1 MGKPMCY
8 GRIAAILM
16 VIAAVILQKLLFRQK
31 KSPATYGGTGR
42 DEMSIMNKSNYYS
55 DW

>member
-16 VIAAVILQKLLFRQK
+16 VIAAVILQKRVSNIAIQAKKKALLHMGEQGAMK
-31 KSPATYGGTGR
+31 CQL
-42 DEMSIMNKSNYYS
+42 
-55 DW
+55 

>member
-1 MGKPMCY
+1 MCY

-16 VIAAVILQKLLFRQK
+16 VIAAVILQKRVSNIAIQAK